1 MRYIVTGGTGF
12 VGAYVVRDLL
22 KAGHYVTVYDLAPN
36 LGFLEDVLG
45 EPPHDVR
52 VVSGDVRDLP
62 LLLRIFREAEPER
75 VVHLASTLGA
85 GSELN
90 PLRTVQVNIEGTIH
104 VFEAA
109 LETGAEKVVWASSIA
124 VFGPTSVRSGEGVAN
139 DDYHAPVRL
148 YGACKTFL
156 EQLTLNYRRERQLD
170 AVGLRFS
177 IVYGYGKALTV
188 ERGSRAVHLTELI
201 EKPAMDEPAV
211 VPYGDDVQNL
221 VYVEDVARA
230 VVLASQTLGTE
241 PAGLN
246 VGGEDVRGPGRGG
259 NRAATDAGRGYPGAA
274 RHARRLG
281 GLRPLD
287 DHGADRLRARLLPPR
302 GPAPHDQR
310 DAPEGGP
317 PADRGV
323 GCLFPGRPQGCP
335 ALRDGARH

>member
-1 MRYIVTGGTGF
+1 MRYVVTGGTGF

-36 LGFLEDVLG
+36 PGFLEDVLG
-45 EPPHDVR
+45 EPPRDVR
-52 VVSGDVRDLP
+52 IVSGDVRDLP
-62 LLLRIFREAEPER
+62 LLLRTFREAQPER

-170 AVGLRFS
+170 AVGLRFA
-177 IVYGYGKALTV
+177 IVYGYGKAQTV
-188 ERGSRAVHLTELI
+188 DRGSRAVHLTELI

-246 VGGEDVRGPGRGG
+246 VGGEDVVVRDAAAIVQQLLPDADIQVQPGMRDGS
-259 NRAATDAGRGYPGAA
+259 AGYDLSTTKEQIGYAPAFSL
-274 RHARRLG
+274 RE
-281 GLRPLD
+281 GLRRTINAMRQKA
-287 DHGADRLRARLLPPR
+287 GLPQIE
-302 GPAPHDQR
+302 A
-310 DAPEGGP
+310 
-317 PADRGV
+317 
-323 GCLFPGRPQGCP
+323 
-335 ALRDGARH
+335 

>member
-1 MRYIVTGGTGF
+1 MRYVVTGGTGF

-22 KAGHYVTVYDLAPN
+22 KAGHDVTIYDLQPN
-36 LGFLEDVLG
+36 LAFLEDVLG

-52 VVSGDVRDLP
+52 IVSGDVRDLP
-62 LLLRIFREAEPER
+62 LLLRTFREAQPER

-85 GSELN
+85 GSEFN

-104 VFEAA
+104 AFEAA
-109 LETGAEKVVWASSIA
+109 LEVGAEKVVWASSIA
-124 VFGPTSVRSGEGVAN
+124 VFGPTSVRSGEGIAN

-177 IVYGYGKALTV
+177 VVYGYGKALTV

-201 EKPAMDEPAV
+201 EKPALDEPAE

-241 PAGLN
+241 PAGLT
-246 VGGEDVRGPGRGG
+246 VGGEDVVLRDAAAIVQQLLPDADIRVQPGIRDGS
-259 NRAATDAGRGYPGAA
+259 AGYDLSTTTEQIGYEPAFSL
-274 RHARRLG
+274 RE
-281 GLRPLD
+281 GLRRTIN
-287 DHGADRLRARLLPPR
+287 AMRAKAGL
-302 GPAPHDQR
+302 AQI
-310 DAPEGGP
+310 
-317 PADRGV
+317 
-323 GCLFPGRPQGCP
+323 
-335 ALRDGARH
+335 DG

>member
-1 MRYIVTGGTGF
+1 MRYVVTGGTGF

-22 KAGHYVTVYDLAPN
+22 KAGHNVTVYDLQPN
-36 LGFLEDVLG
+36 LAFLEDVLG

-62 LLLRIFREAEPER
+62 LLLRTFREAQPER

-85 GSELN
+85 GSEFN

-104 VFEAA
+104 AFEAA
-109 LETGAEKVVWASSIA
+109 LEVGAEKVVWASSIA
-124 VFGPTSVRSGEGVAN
+124 VFGPTSVRSGEGIAN

-201 EKPAMDEPAV
+201 EKPAMDEPAE

-230 VVLASQTLGTE
+230 AVLASQTLGTE
-241 PAGLN
+241 PAGLTI
-246 VGGEDVRGPGRGG
+246 GGEDVVVRDAAAIVQTLLPDAQITVLPGMRDGS
-259 NRAATDAGRGYPGAA
+259 AGYDLSTTTEQIGYEPAFSL
-274 RHARRLG
+274 RE
-281 GLRPLD
+281 GLRRTIN
-287 DHGADRLRARLLPPR
+287 AMRLKAGLPQIE
-302 GPAPHDQR
+302 A
-310 DAPEGGP
+310 
-317 PADRGV
+317 
-323 GCLFPGRPQGCP
+323 
-335 ALRDGARH
+335 

>member
-1 MRYIVTGGTGF
+1 MRYVVTGGTGF

-62 LLLRIFREAEPER
+62 LLLRTFREAQPER

-124 VFGPTSVRSGEGVAN
+124 VFGPTSVRSGEGIAN

-188 ERGSRAVHLTELI
+188 DRGSRAVHLTELI

-211 VPYGDDVQNL
+211 IPYGDDVQNL

-246 VGGEDVRGPGRGG
+246 VGGEDMVVRDAAAIVQQLMPDADIRVLPGMRDGS
-259 NRAATDAGRGYPGAA
+259 AGYDLSTTTEQIGYAPAFSL
-274 RHARRLG
+274 RE
-281 GLRPLD
+281 GLRRTINAMRWKA
-287 DHGADRLRARLLPPR
+287 GLPQIE
-302 GPAPHDQR
+302 A
-310 DAPEGGP
+310 
-317 PADRGV
+317 
-323 GCLFPGRPQGCP
+323 
-335 ALRDGARH
+335 

>member
-1 MRYIVTGGTGF
+1 MRYVVTGGTGF

-22 KAGHYVTVYDLAPN
+22 KAGHDVTVYDLAPN
-36 LGFLEDVLG
+36 PGFLEDVLG

-52 VVSGDVRDLP
+52 IVSGDVRDLP
-62 LLLRIFREAEPER
+62 LLLRIFREAQPER

-104 VFEAA
+104 AFEAA
-109 LETGAEKVVWASSIA
+109 LEVGAEKVVWASSIA

-230 VVLASQTLGTE
+230 VVLASRTLGTE

-246 VGGEDVRGPGRGG
+246 VGGEDVLVRDAAAIVQQLLPDADIQVQPGVRDGSAG
-259 NRAATDAGRGYPGAA
+259 YDLATTTEQIGYAPAFSL
-274 RHARRLG
+274 RE
-281 GLRPLD
+281 GLRRTINAMRQKA
-287 DHGADRLRARLLPPR
+287 GLPQIE
-302 GPAPHDQR
+302 A
-310 DAPEGGP
+310 
-317 PADRGV
+317 
-323 GCLFPGRPQGCP
+323 
-335 ALRDGARH
+335 

>member
-1 MRYIVTGGTGF
+1 MRYVVTGGTGF

-22 KAGHYVTVYDLAPN
+22 KAGHDVTVYDLQPN
-36 LGFLEDVLG
+36 LAFLEDVLG

-62 LLLRIFREAEPER
+62 LLLRTFREARPER

-85 GSELN
+85 GSEFN

-104 VFEAA
+104 AFEAA
-109 LETGAEKVVWASSIA
+109 LEVGAEKVVWASSIA
-124 VFGPTSVRSGEGVAN
+124 VFGPTSVRSGEGIAN

-177 IVYGYGKALTV
+177 VVYGYGKALTV

-201 EKPAMDEPAV
+201 EKPALDEPAE

-241 PAGLN
+241 PAGLT
-246 VGGEDVRGPGRGG
+246 VGGEDVVLRDAAAIVQQLLPDADIRVQPGIRDGS
-259 NRAATDAGRGYPGAA
+259 AGYDLSTTTEQIGYEPAFSL
-274 RHARRLG
+274 RE
-281 GLRPLD
+281 GLRRTIN
-287 DHGADRLRARLLPPR
+287 AMRLKAGLPQIE
-302 GPAPHDQR
+302 A
-310 DAPEGGP
+310 
-317 PADRGV
+317 
-323 GCLFPGRPQGCP
+323 
-335 ALRDGARH
+335 

>member
-1 MRYIVTGGTGF
+1 MRYVVTGGTGF

-22 KAGHYVTVYDLAPN
+22 KAGHDVTVYDLQPN
-36 LGFLEDVLG
+36 LEFLEDVLG

-52 VVSGDVRDLP
+52 MVAGDVRDLP
-62 LLLRIFREAEPER
+62 LLLRTFREARPER

-104 VFEAA
+104 AFEAA
-109 LETGAEKVVWASSIA
+109 LEVGAEKVVWASSIA
-124 VFGPTSVRSGEGVAN
+124 VFGPTGVRSGEGIAN

-170 AVGLRFS
+170 AVGLRFA

-188 ERGSRAVHLTELI
+188 ERGSRAVHLTALI
-201 EKPAMDEPAV
+201 EKPALDEPAE

-230 VVLASQTLGTE
+230 VVLASQALGTE

-246 VGGEDVRGPGRGG
+246 VGGEDVVVRDAAAIVQELMPDADITVLPGVRDGS
-259 NRAATDAGRGYPGAA
+259 AGYDLSTTKEQIGYEPAFPL
-274 RHARRLG
+274 RE
-281 GLRPLD
+281 GLRRTIN
-287 DHGADRLRARLLPPR
+287 AMRLKAGLPQIE
-302 GPAPHDQR
+302 A
-310 DAPEGGP
+310 
-317 PADRGV
+317 
-323 GCLFPGRPQGCP
+323 
-335 ALRDGARH
+335 

>member
-1 MRYIVTGGTGF
+1 MRYVVTGGTGF

-22 KAGHYVTVYDLAPN
+22 KAGHDVTVYDLQPN
-36 LGFLEDVLG
+36 LEFLEDVLG

-52 VVSGDVRDLP
+52 MVAGDVRDLP
-62 LLLRIFREAEPER
+62 LLLRTFREARPER

-104 VFEAA
+104 AFEAA
-109 LETGAEKVVWASSIA
+109 LEVGAEKVVWASSIA
-124 VFGPTSVRSGEGVAN
+124 VFGPTGVRSGEGIAN

-170 AVGLRFS
+170 AVGLRFA

-201 EKPAMDEPAV
+201 EKPALDEPAE

-230 VVLASQTLGTE
+230 VVLASQALGTE

-246 VGGEDVRGPGRGG
+246 VGGEDVVVRDAAAIVQELMPDADITVLPGVRDGS
-259 NRAATDAGRGYPGAA
+259 AGYDLSTTKEQIGYEPAFPL
-274 RHARRLG
+274 RE
-281 GLRPLD
+281 GLRRTIN
-287 DHGADRLRARLLPPR
+287 AMRLKAGLPQIE
-302 GPAPHDQR
+302 A
-310 DAPEGGP
+310 
-317 PADRGV
+317 
-323 GCLFPGRPQGCP
+323 
-335 ALRDGARH
+335 

>member
-1 MRYIVTGGTGF
+1 MRYVVTGGTGF

-22 KAGHYVTVYDLAPN
+22 KAGHDVTVYDLQPN
-36 LGFLEDVLG
+36 LAFLEDVLG

-52 VVSGDVRDLP
+52 IVSGDVRDLP
-62 LLLRIFREAEPER
+62 LLLRTFREAQPER

-85 GSELN
+85 GSEFN

-104 VFEAA
+104 AFEAA
-109 LETGAEKVVWASSIA
+109 LEVGAEKVVWASSIA
-124 VFGPTSVRSGEGVAN
+124 VFGPTSVRSGEGIAN

-156 EQLTLNYRRERQLD
+156 EKLPLNYRRERQLD

-177 IVYGYGKALTV
+177 VVYGYGKALTV

-201 EKPAMDEPAV
+201 EKPALDEPAD

-241 PAGLN
+241 PAGLT
-246 VGGEDVRGPGRGG
+246 VGGEDVVLRDAAAIVQELMPDADIRVQPGIRDGS
-259 NRAATDAGRGYPGAA
+259 AGYDLSTTQEQIGYEPAFSL
-274 RHARRLG
+274 RE
-281 GLRPLD
+281 GLRRTIN
-287 DHGADRLRARLLPPR
+287 AMRLKAGLPQIE
-302 GPAPHDQR
+302 A
-310 DAPEGGP
+310 
-317 PADRGV
+317 
-323 GCLFPGRPQGCP
+323 
-335 ALRDGARH
+335 

>member
-1 MRYIVTGGTGF
+1 MRYVVTGGTGF

-22 KAGHYVTVYDLAPN
+22 KAGHDVTVYDLQPN
-36 LGFLEDVLG
+36 LEFLEDVLG

-62 LLLRIFREAEPER
+62 LLLRTFREARPER

-85 GSELN
+85 GSEFN

-104 VFEAA
+104 AFEAA
-109 LETGAEKVVWASSIA
+109 IEVGAEKVVWASSIA
-124 VFGPTSVRSGEGVAN
+124 VFGPTSLRSGEGIAN

-170 AVGLRFS
+170 AVGLRFAV
-177 IVYGYGKALTV
+177 VYGYGKALTV

-201 EKPAMDEPAV
+201 EKPALDEPAV

-246 VGGEDVRGPGRGG
+246 VGGEDVLLRDAAAIVQELLPDADIQVQPGIRDGS
-259 NRAATDAGRGYPGAA
+259 AGYDLSTTKEQIGYEPAFSL
-274 RHARRLG
+274 RE
-281 GLRPLD
+281 GLRRTIN
-287 DHGADRLRARLLPPR
+287 AMRLKAGLPEIE
-302 GPAPHDQR
+302 A
-310 DAPEGGP
+310 
-317 PADRGV
+317 
-323 GCLFPGRPQGCP
+323 
-335 ALRDGARH
+335 